1 MPDPRYQIPEQL
13 VHIPDIAQ
21 RISDGW
27 LDLDAVRQ
35 LCRTSTGSR
44 AAFMPV
50 LQAWEVCIFDKVLPG
65 FWEPS
70 GVSAL
75 PNGQVCVADWL
86 HCEFQ
91 IVDHLHAPHNLRSR
105 PIVRMTVGPTIHRTP
120 DQLVVPTDE
129 DDFVPDT
136 LCAHSCAYDG
146 EGNVFAVDLDGMLHK
161 FRLADGQFLGTTIE
175 AEHGAWHVN
184 DPVAV
189 AFAKGHVY
197 VAHRDER
204 QGHHKIE
211 VFAADLT
218 HVRSVD
224 LGGTRCLRAG
234 FSGVAVH
241 DDELYVLHGVLHDTS
256 PSEPKTAISCFSLQ
270 GEFRRTVLGGN
281 SAPIT
286 AFTIVHDTIIVARSK
301 RTKQKVPH
309 ARHTGWLDV
318 LTLGGEPA
326 LRQQIDLTDRCYPD
340 CDGMCFDPEL
350 RLLVAACR
358 RESEGAG
365 ISGAL
370 LVYRVV

>member
-1 MPDPRYQIPEQL
+1 MWSP
-13 VHIPDIAQ
+13 VNHN
-21 RISDGW
+21 
-27 LDLDAVRQ
+27 
-35 LCRTSTGSR
+35 ST
-44 AAFMPV
+44 
-50 LQAWEVCIFDKVLPG
+50 LK
-65 FWEPS
+65 
-70 GVSAL
+70 
-75 PNGQVCVADWL
+75 
-86 HCEFQ
+86 
-91 IVDHLHAPHNLRSR
+91 
-105 PIVRMTVGPTIHRTP
+105 
-120 DQLVVPTDE
+120 